1 MWIVELELRE
11 TPERMAARPAHR
23 DRLTGLHER
32 GVVSMAGP
40 LADDSGAVIVFDLP
54 DEEAVR
60 QQLAADPYLTT
71 PGVTLVS
78 VREWKPFVT
87 APGGGP
93 PRR

>member
-40 LADDSGAVIVFDLP
+40 LADDSGAVIIFDLP
-54 DEEAVR
+54 DEEALRR
-60 QQLAADPYLTT
+60 QLESDPYLTT
-71 PGVTLVS
+71 PGVSVRS
-78 VREWKPFVT
+78 VREWRPFLT
-87 APGGGP
+87 AA
-93 PRR
+93 RC